1 MKQPGRSERF
11 RTTFESKALGQ
22 TDFRIERGTAVTL
35 LLCGVEQGVMRDLDE
50 TDLEILQLLLSN
62 ARRPYSDIADVVGLS
77 APAVSDRVD
86 RLEEVG
92 VIQRFTLDVDRSQL
106 RTGIPVLVS
115 LDVGGDAQ
123 SVASTRATLL
133 DAGAVEHVFTT
144 AEADLVV
151 FARVPD
157 NDIASWLADTVTE
170 DVVDEFEVT
179 LLAGADWSPDLGGTE
194 FALTCAQCGNTV
206 DSEGTA
212 ARIDGDLYQ
221 FCCPSCE
228 ARFEEKYEQLR
239 QEAD

>member
-1 MKQPGRSERF
+1 
-11 RTTFESKALGQ
+11 
-22 TDFRIERGTAVTL
+22 
-35 LLCGVEQGVMRDLDE
+35 MRDLDE

-77 APAVSDRVD
+77 APAVSDRVA
-86 RLEEVG
+86 RLQEQG
-92 VIQRFTLDVDRSQL
+92 IINRFTLDIDRSQL
-106 RTGIPVLVS
+106 RKGIPVLLTLEVAA
-115 LDVGGDAQ
+115 GGPDD
-123 SVASTRATLL
+123 STVKETLL
-133 DAGAVEHVFTT
+133 DEGAVEHVFTT

-151 FARVPD
+151 YARVPD
-157 NDIASWLADTVTE
+157 NDIASWLADTLDDGTI
-170 DVVDEFEVT
+170 DDFGVT

-212 ARIDGDLYQ
+212 TRINEELYQ

-228 ARFEEKYEQLR
+228 ARFTEKYEQLQ